1 MNFFD
6 ISLLSVSLAMDCFAV
21 SIAGS
26 ISYGKYNFS
35 KILRMAFFF
44 GLFQGMMPIIGCLVS
59 NIFSDFIVRYNH
71 WFALAILAFIGIK
84 MIVESK
90 NNGDNIEEES
100 DNKMSPY
107 GSLGILFLLAIAT
120 SIDALATGLIFVNQG
135 NLIYFAALIIALGS
149 FIFTFIGC
157 IIGLKVGQKLHFNFE
172 LLGGIILILLGIKIF
187 IEHYL

>member
-59 NIFSDFIVRYNH
+59 NIFSDFIFRYNH

-90 NNGDNIEEES
+90 NNGDNI
-100 DNKMSPY
+100 DLK
-107 GSLGILFLLAIAT
+107 
-120 SIDALATGLIFVNQG
+120 
-135 NLIYFAALIIALGS
+135 
-149 FIFTFIGC
+149 C
-157 IIGLKVGQKLHFNFE
+157 IV
-172 LLGGIILILLGIKIF
+172 
-187 IEHYL
+187 

>member
-1 MNFFD
+1 
-6 ISLLSVSLAMDCFAV
+6 
-21 SIAGS
+21 
-26 ISYGKYNFS
+26 
-35 KILRMAFFF
+35 
-44 GLFQGMMPIIGCLVS
+44 
-59 NIFSDFIVRYNH
+59 
-71 WFALAILAFIGIK
+71 

>member
-59 NIFSDFIVRYNH
+59 NIFSDFIFRYNH
-71 WFALAILAFIGIK
+71 WFALSILAFIGIK